1 MAFPTEDQGF
11 GPINQPGGGDGGYTK
26 NDYPLGVPTTP
37 SITVLRGF
45 SGTDDDVG
53 HGVHTY
59 ALNETAEHLFT
70 QKMWDDSFFS
80 SITNNKYNPLQG
92 ILGYFYLPN
101 YITQNE
107 EGTTGSADGVVVTT
121 TKSIR
126 VNGYPY
132 LKTEIGTNG
141 VSVTELKTHYYW
153 KRFGELSINEYFGTF
168 MDYAPYTKIQLYL
181 PFIGIQEIPTN
192 LCMGGK
198 IELDYLINA
207 LDGNCIAYITTIDRN
222 DKERT
227 IISATGNCALQKP
240 ISGHVD
246 MTAVNVIST
255 IGQVAIQV
263 ATTAMGMPL
272 VGAAANAAINTA
284 RAGLETQQFNTIG
297 FTEKG
302 MDMAQYHNYNSARQN
317 LADTQK
323 QQTAMQNAQKV
334 GLGGAV
340 LGGATQIAGAALT
353 TPTSTSLAGAV
364 SGGMGIMNQLIP
376 YVSIFRPVPCTPYNY
391 NHLFGRP
398 SNVTGNISDF
408 HGFNIFGAVNVGVSK
423 ATSGENAEIKQLLM
437 SGVILADKPPEENE

>member
-26 NDYPLGVPTTP
+26 NDYPLGVPPTP

-45 SGTDDDVG
+45 SGTGDNVG

-59 ALNETAEHLFT
+59 VLNETAEHFFT

-92 ILGYFYLPN
+92 ILGYFYLPD
-101 YITQNE
+101 YISR
-107 EGTTGSADGVVVTT
+107 TTDTATNDELLITKADSV
-121 TKSIR
+121 R

-132 LKTEIGTNG
+132 LETEISTGSAV
-141 VSVTELKTHYYW
+141 VSELKTHYYW
-153 KRFGELSINEYFGTF
+153 KRFGELNINEYFGTF

-207 LDGNCIAYITTIDRN
+207 LDGNCVAYITTIDRN
-222 DKERT
+222 ENERT

-246 MTAVNVIST
+246 MTAVNVISA
-255 IGQVAIQV
+255 IGQTVIQV

-272 VGAAANAAINTA
+272 VGAAANAAVNTA
-284 RAGLETQQFNTIG
+284 TSALSQQGMKPID
-297 FTEKG
+297 FTNNVTYAQG
-302 MDMAQYHNYNSARQN
+302 MMAYNSAKQN
-317 LADTQK
+317 LADAQK
-323 QQTAMQNAQKV
+323 YQTATMNAQKV

-353 TPTSTSLAGAV
+353 TPSSTSLAGAV

>member
-1 MAFPTEDQGF
+1 MAFPTTEQGF
-11 GPINQPGGGDGGYTK
+11 GPINQPGGGDGGYNLK
-26 NDYPLGVPTTP
+26 DFDLGVPPTP

-59 ALNETAEHLFT
+59 VLNADAEHLFT

-92 ILGYFYLPN
+92 ILGYFYLPD
-101 YITQNE
+101 YISRTEDGQGFE
-107 EGTTGSADGVVVTT
+107 DGVLITSAA
-121 TKSIR
+121 SIR

-132 LKTEIGTNG
+132 LKTEISTGG
-141 VSVTELKTHYYW
+141 AVVSELKTHYYW
-153 KRFGELSINEYFGTF
+153 KRFGELNIDEYFGTF

-207 LDGNCIAYITTIDRN
+207 LDGNCVAYITTIDRN
-222 DKERT
+222 SNDRT

-246 MTAVNVIST
+246 MTAVNVVST
-255 IGQVAIQV
+255 IGQVAIQA
-263 ATTAMGMPL
+263 ATTAMGIPL
-272 VGAAANAAINTA
+272 AGAAANAAINAAT
-284 RAGLETQQFNTIG
+284 AGLQKQAAVPID
-297 FTEKG
+297 FTDHGTYAQG
-302 MDMAQYHNYNSARQN
+302 MQAYNSARQN

-323 QQTAMQNAQKV
+323 QQNAIMNAQRV
-334 GLGGAV
+334 GAGAAV
-340 LGGATQIAGAALT
+340 LGGAAQIAGAAMT

-376 YVSIFRPVPCTPYNY
+376 YVAIFRPVPCTPYNY

-408 HGFNIFGAVNVGVSK
+408 HGFNIFGAVNVGISN

-437 SGVILADKPPEENE
+437 SGIILDDPPAESE